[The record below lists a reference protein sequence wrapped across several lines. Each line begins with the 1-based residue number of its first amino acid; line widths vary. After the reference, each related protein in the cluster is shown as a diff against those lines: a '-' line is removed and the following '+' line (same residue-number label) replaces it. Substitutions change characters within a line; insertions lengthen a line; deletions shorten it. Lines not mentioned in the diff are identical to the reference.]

1 MRKIAFVIVF
11 LAIILASSLAVAQA
25 VIENPAKPDNLRAGR
40 TVALQEVMRIEDTAK
55 DFTITAVYGL
65 QASADGSVF
74 VRDEWKQLL
83 QFDSRGRF
91 VRNLVKKGEGPG
103 ELAEVYG
110 HQVVKQN
117 VILFGN
123 PRKALIFDLAGNLV
137 DEISL
142 LRAAAGQTNM
152 AAAVFDKLI
161 FVRDAVSDLK
171 RGGGW
176 RDFPAAVEAI
186 SLPKGQVEK
195 LGIFPIRGY
204 VLHFPSGE
212 VGLYQSS
219 QLMVVAIGDRT
230 LALTHTSEYLIKVFD
245 MTTRTVGAVLKR
257 PYKRQARIVSR
268 ESGGAS
274 GMGAMA
280 FKPPEFMN
288 DIVNLHA
295 VDGKI
300 WVQTSTVDA
309 HKGVLFDI
317 FDQGGRYLDCFYL
330 KWSDKE
336 TDLDPLLQ
344 HFTFAGGFVYFAD
357 KTEEDL
363 VVIKKCRLVGL

>member
-103 ELAEVYG
+103 ELTEVYG